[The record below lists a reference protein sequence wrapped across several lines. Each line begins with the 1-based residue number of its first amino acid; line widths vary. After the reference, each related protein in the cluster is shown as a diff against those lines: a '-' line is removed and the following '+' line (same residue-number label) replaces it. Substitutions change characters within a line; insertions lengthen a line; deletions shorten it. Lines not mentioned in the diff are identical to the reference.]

1 VSTPWFANLKP
12 VECRSMCGWMFA
24 LMDEVC
30 ATLGLFAALSHSF
43 QKPAVFDQ
51 KPTVPPAAQW
61 KPKAA
66 S

>member
-1 VSTPWFANLKP
+1 
-12 VECRSMCGWMFA
+12 MFVRNA
-24 LMDEVC
+24 LIDARHVRAALVALFVLMVEVC

-43 QKPAVFDQ
+43 QKPDQ
-51 KPTVPPAAQW
+51 KPTVPQAAQW